1 MDIQKTVREI
11 GIFETA
17 ANLAIVKD
25 STEVIL
31 KVGAYMPLP
40 DADIKNRIGQI
51 ANWLVSFGKSKYMF
65 LTPEIALI
73 EAMGGLVQGD
83 SEMIIAVPC
92 DLDYESKE
100 RLINNLP
107 HTVSVTVLD
116 EPYFP
121 ESFFPGN
128 GMIVTSGYSG
138 GGRPMVMHD
147 TYRLVEHYSGFMGK
161 KVFVP
166 YLELDT
172 AARFEGWMEINQYR
186 LNAKWRKS
194 S

>member
-1 MDIQKTVREI
+1 MDIQKTAREI

-17 ANLAIVKD
+17 VNLARVKD
-25 STEVIL
+25 STEVIQ
-31 KVGAYMPLP
+31 KVGAAMPLP
-40 DADIKNRIGQI
+40 DEDIDSRIGQI
-51 ANWLVSFGKSKYMF
+51 ADWLISFGKSKYMF

-73 EAMGGLVQGD
+73 EAIGRLAKGD
-83 SEMIIAVPC
+83 SEIIIAVPC
-92 DLDYESKE
+92 DLEYEAKE

-107 HTVSVTVLD
+107 HTASVTVLE

-121 ESFFPGN
+121 QSFFP
-128 GMIVTSGYSG
+128 
-138 GGRPMVMHD
+138 HD
-147 TYRLVEHYSGFMGK
+147 TYRMVEHYSGFMGK

-172 AARFEGWMEINQYR
+172 AARYEGWMEINQQR
-186 LNAKWRKS
+186 LNGKWRRS